1 MGLAG
6 RKRSKP
12 MNDNIISQFGL
23 TQEQM
28 SLLFSLQYKIIDDQV
43 KHETNDDKKK
53 KKQAWEYRWLHQTS
67 IYLKEV
73 LKSPYTVMT
82 DFLIAAGF
90 YVHINNENKSKTW
103 KYLILLECCLYEP
116 FYSLGS
122 SEEDKKMAKG
132 IKKNKDCFNKSLT
145 EIAKLLEID
154 VKYVEIFKK
163 KYRSAIKRL
172 SNYYSKMAW
181 TISGAAVI
189 TALAAIFFQPAIVA
203 ILAKEGLTGAA
214 ASASVMAMLGGGTI
228 AAGGFGMV
236 GGWAV
241 LVGGGFLLGGG
252 MGTGAFFSIAS
263 KAPDFILSQAARL
276 EVVLKEIIMGMQ
288 NDVKTFQEILL
299 KQQEQIINMKLE
311 LNRLQQDQKKH
322 KEEIK
327 NLKKS
332 IAYLEKLCKIK

>member
-1 MGLAG
+1 
-6 RKRSKP
+6 
-12 MNDNIISQFGL
+12 MNENIISQFGL
-23 TQEQM
+23 TQEQT

-43 KHETNDDKKK
+43 KHETNNDKKKK
-53 KKQAWEYRWLHQTS
+53 KKQAWEYRWLHQTTV
-67 IYLKEV
+67 YLKEV
-73 LKSPYTVMT
+73 LKSSCTVMT
-82 DFLIAAGF
+82 EFPVAAGF
-90 YVHINNENKSKTW
+90 YVHINNENKSKAW

-132 IKKNKDCFNKSLT
+132 IRKNKDCFNNSLT
-145 EIAKLLEID
+145 EIAKLLEVD
-154 VKYVEIFKK
+154 VKYVDIFKK

-172 SNYYSKMAW
+172 SNYYVKMAV
-181 TISGAAVI
+181 TISGAAII
-189 TALAAIFFQPAIVA
+189 TALAAIFFQPALVA
-203 ILAKEGLTGAA
+203 ILAKEGLAGAA

-228 AAGGFGMV
+228 AAGGLGIA

-263 KAPDFILSQAARL
+263 KAPDYILSQAARL

-288 NDVKTFQEILL
+288 NDVKTFQTILL
-299 KQQEQIINMKLE
+299 KQQEQILNMKME
-311 LNRLQQDQKKH
+311 LNRLQQDQKEH

-332 IAYLEKLCKIK
+332 IEYLERLCKIQ